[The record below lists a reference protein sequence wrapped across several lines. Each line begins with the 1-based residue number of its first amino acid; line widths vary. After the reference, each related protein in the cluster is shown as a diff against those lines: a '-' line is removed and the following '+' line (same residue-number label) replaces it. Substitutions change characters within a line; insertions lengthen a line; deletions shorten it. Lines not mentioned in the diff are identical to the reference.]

1 MAWIFHILNRYLFSK
16 IRDIEAIK
24 LTIMAKQ
31 IFSRFERSSSSWI
44 CTVLFWP
51 WLKEEE
57 DPKRRVSE
65 SPTWGAILLWFFIVF
80 FSRMKFINRT
90 TFGQSAEIRWN
101 QNPLPLGEY

>member
-1 MAWIFHILNRYLFSK
+1 MVHSKWKQTRFMAWIFHILNRYLFSK

-65 SPTWGAILLWFFIVF
+65 SPTWGAILLWFFYCF
-80 FSRMKFINRT
+80 LM
-90 TFGQSAEIRWN
+90 
-101 QNPLPLGEY
+101 